1 MFTQTVSAIVVKINE
16 TVDHDE
22 RDIPHVQILQKRDD
36 ARQLSFI
43 KTSALIRRY
52 VVHYFLDDF
61 ERLFVAKVFKQNPYD
76 FSLVSRIVRIYGK
89 FHRYPF

>member
-1 MFTQTVSAIVVKINE
+1 MLAQTVSALVVKINE
-16 TVDHDE
+16 TVYHDE

-61 ERLFVAKVFKQNPYD
+61 ERLFVAKVFKQNPTT
-76 FSLVSRIVRIYGK
+76 LALL
-89 FHRYPF
+89 PA